1 MWKHKSTGFQRDGL
15 SVFHESP
22 SRWLLETR
30 WRENTTLS
38 YIRLDEVNEVHKQ
51 GMIPF
56 NALLNVVKK
65 SKDLIYAASAFYE
78 IQPIPASTLNLWHYQ
93 SFGGVR
99 GKRSCCEFKE
109 VLCLTSFHNCWGPP
123 SSKSWII
130 IRPMLQSLGIT
141 SWFQILA
148 KISERTIWV

>member
-1 MWKHKSTGFQRDGL
+1 MWEHKSTGFHSDGL
-15 SVFHESP
+15 RLFHESP
-22 SRWLLETR
+22 DRWLLETR
-30 WRENTTLS
+30 LEREYNPVIHQTQW
-38 YIRLDEVNEVHKQ
+38 VNEVHKQ

-56 NALLNVVKK
+56 NAMLSVVKERL
-65 SKDLIYAASAFYE
+65 DLCSLGLYE
-78 IQPIPASTLNLWHYQ
+78 IHPIPASTLNLWHYQ
-93 SFGGVR
+93 SFGGELGR
-99 GKRSCCEFKE
+99 RPCWEFKE
-109 VLCLTSFHNCWGPP
+109 VLCFTNFYNCWGPP